1 MNRGSSLAKVLIL
14 LLVHN
19 LVIVAPTLAAPILPA
34 RPDFSD
40 ENLSLGG
47 VKRVRL
53 QIHRISKSLQDVG
66 ISQRDLDEAFRDE
79 LKETGIRIVE
89 DRDAP
94 LAKLILFEV
103 GDSDQPQAMG
113 IGVILAVHQTVKL
126 ERLGRRLTIPTY
138 TTTKVFITNEE
149 NAAARL
155 EPVLRDVIRHFT
167 RTVEQAN
174 RVLQEETE

>member
-1 MNRGSSLAKVLIL
+1 MQVL
-14 LLVHN
+14 
-19 LVIVAPTLAAPILPA
+19 
-34 RPDFSD
+34 
-40 ENLSLGG
+40 
-47 VKRVRL
+47 RV
-53 QIHRISKSLQDVG
+53 SKPLRDVG
-66 ISQRDLDEAFRDE
+66 IGERDLDEAFRDE
-79 LKETGIRIVE
+79 LEETGIRIVE

-103 GDSDQPQAMG
+103 EDSDQPQALG

-126 ERLGRRLTIPTY
+126 ERLNRRLTIPTY

-149 NAAARL
+149 DAAARL

-174 RVLQEETE
+174 RVMQEEAE